1 MNTATPFGASVH
13 RQFRVLAYT
22 LLALCAMVSR
32 TAFADTTA
40 SPVAKVTASGVVSI
54 ADLDVLTPAGLQAAN
69 MRIHEMALRL
79 CTQLG
84 TQLVVLDERS
94 CVRNTVTEAQYRLN
108 AVIQA
113 QLAERAARQVASNAP
128 K

>member
-1 MNTATPFGASVH
+1 MKAATPFGFSVH

-32 TAFADTTA
+32 TCFADTTA
-40 SPVAKVTASGVVSI
+40 TPVAKVTASGAVSI
-54 ADLDVLTPAGLQAAN
+54 ADLDVLTSSGLQAAN
-69 MRIHEMALRL
+69 MRIYEMARRL

-84 TQLVVLDERS
+84 IQLVVLDERS

-113 QLAERAARQVASNAP
+113 QLAERAARQVASSAP